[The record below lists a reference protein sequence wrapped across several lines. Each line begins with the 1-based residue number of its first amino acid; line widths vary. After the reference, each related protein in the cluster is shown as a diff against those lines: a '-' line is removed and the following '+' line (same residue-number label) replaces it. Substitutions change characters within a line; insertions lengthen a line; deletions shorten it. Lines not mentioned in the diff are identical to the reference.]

1 MKCVGGSVR
10 TMVMAGWTGHPRE
23 RDMSNEVMRVQ
34 RGVGTAYLLWLLGFV
49 GLAGIHR
56 FYVGRPISG
65 IIWLLTGGLFF
76 VGQIVD
82 LVMMPRMVDDHNN
95 GSKVW

>member
-1 MKCVGGSVR
+1 
-10 TMVMAGWTGHPRE
+10 
-23 RDMSNEVMRVQ
+23 MSNEVMRVQ

-76 VGQIVD
+76 IGQIVD

-95 GSKVW
+95 GAKVW

>member
-1 MKCVGGSVR
+1 MSYEII
-10 TMVMAGWTGHPRE
+10 E
-23 RDMSNEVMRVQ
+23 RPERSIP
-34 RGVGTAYLLWLLGFV
+34 TAYVLWLFGFI

-76 VGQIVD
+76 IGQIVD
-82 LVMMPRMVDDHNN
+82 LVMMPRMVDDHNR
-95 GSKVW
+95 GAKVW